1 MHPFGEMV
9 FRDGKSHQ
17 GVILLRLEDERPSNK
32 IRILE
37 RLLGQYSDPN
47 LLVILS
53 LQLKLQYVSSTS
65 EMAGNNM
72 AGREFYLVIEKDE
85 DGFYVGEVPQ
95 LRGCYSQGRTLDE
108 LIENMKEVIKL
119 CLEDE
124 EGASKD

>member
-108 LIENMKEVIKL
+108 LIENMKEVIQL

-124 EGASKD
+124 KGKLQ